1 MFLVYLLERVN
12 QATGFDRKFTLAL
25 PGKFLAADRY
35 GKSPGTECRFRGWRN
50 KSVF

>member
-1 MFLVYLLERVN
+1 MFLVYLLGWIN

-25 PGKFLAADRY
+25 PGQFLAADRY
-35 GKSPGTECRFRGWRN
+35 RKSSGTECRFRSWRN